1 MNKMDR
7 KKELR
12 LYNVLFPIWM
22 LIWWPSWL
30 WLVLIPLNYGVD
42 ALVLHLSL
50 PADAD
55 RRAFCRKH
63 TWKICL
69 AGFLSDFLGSA
80 AIFGLYAL
88 DLSRDFTYD
97 IAYDP
102 FGSPAAFA
110 ATVAAIGISA
120 AAIFLLDRRILLRA
134 GLDPE
139 AARRAAR
146 NMAVFTAPYLFLI
159 PSGLLYR

>member
-1 MNKMDR
+1 MDR

-12 LYNVLFPIWM
+12 LYNIMFPIWM

-30 WLVLIPLNYGVD
+30 WLVLIPLNYGID

-50 PADAD
+50 PAGMD
-55 RRAFCRKH
+55 RRAFLRKH
-63 TWKICL
+63 AWKICL
-69 AGFLSDFLGSA
+69 AGFVGDFLGSA
-80 AIFGLYAL
+80 AILGLYAL

-102 FGSPAAFA
+102 FGSAAALA
-110 ATVAAIGISA
+110 ATAAAIGISA
-120 AAIFLLDRRILLRA
+120 AAIFLLDRRILRRA

-139 AARRAAR
+139 TARRAAR
-146 NMAVFTAPYLFLI
+146 NLAVFTAPYLFLI